1 MTNVN
6 KRNRQKQTANKSNRF
21 YYVIFLALLAL
32 VTITLFLMQPRST
45 NDVNEVTPTPSPS
58 DQENGLVNEE
68 GEQELPLP
76 LRNYFKQDGDVA
88 HFLGFGNE
96 YAEFTETTTWLFD
109 EYIEIQENNGGA
121 EIQRVYRIKQ
131 DAIELV
137 YEEVIEEEQ
146 NTFTMAQLNQLESL
160 QTILKWPIIDGAT
173 IDNKTVS
180 YPVTYQTP
188 YKNYENLIQVSEEV
202 EGGKNNFYYADG
214 DGLVAK
220 EFIMDDGY
228 EVTSVLE
235 TINGESAKQ

>member
-1 MTNVN
+1 MSNVN
-6 KRNRQKQTANKSNRF
+6 KKRQKQTAKKSKRF
-21 YYVIFLALLAL
+21 SYLIFLALLAL
-32 VTITLFLMQPRST
+32 VAIALFVMQPWST
-45 NDVNEVTPTPSPS
+45 DDLNEATPPPSEQQDGS
-58 DQENGLVNEE
+58 NNVEE
-68 GEQELPLP
+68 EDELPLP
-76 LRNYFKQDGDVA
+76 LRNYFKQDGNVA

-109 EYIEIQENNGGA
+109 DYVEVQENNGGA